1 MKRFVHLMF
10 LVWPA
15 IALADAGHD
24 HGATPSAVSATLAP
38 RIEAQSESFELLA
51 VLESGKLTLY
61 LDRFAT
67 NEPVSNARIEIES
80 GAFKAVAEPGAGS
93 VYTAPGEAFA
103 KPGQYPLVFTIQAAD
118 DSDLLNGT
126 LTVPQPAGQSTH
138 GHGWTE
144 WLIWISSSVVVV
156 FGAAWLLL
164 RRRRTSHAAI
174 ARLAAVFA
182 LATLMTA
189 AAGTFVHAG
198 EDNGKDKKA
207 TATSVA
213 YSASDN
219 AVAPASREQGS
230 RLRDATVRESG
241 AAPSSAGVASV
252 SGVTSPEGA
261 PVPPSDVA
269 RRLAD
274 GGVFMPKAMQ
284 RQLGI
289 RTTAAELG
297 ELAQS
302 IELNGRVISD
312 PNAGGR
318 VQASQ
323 SGRIE
328 PGPRGL
334 ATLGQ
339 KVRKGDVL
347 AYIKPVA
354 NAIEFGNQRAQLAE
368 ITAQHG
374 LTEKKVKRLEALEG
388 SVPQKEIDAAR
399 AEFASLTQRKAAVG
413 ASLSNREA
421 LVAPVSGVISAASAV
436 TGQVVEAREVLFEI
450 VDPQRLM
457 VEALA
462 YDPVML
468 ADIAGASAVL
478 LHGASLP
485 LAFVGGA
492 QQLREQALPLV
503 FRIKPPLPPLAVGQ
517 PLKVVIQTRRT
528 VKGVAMPLATLT
540 RNGAGDTVVWVHA
553 GAETFVAKK
562 VRFQALDGATVAL
575 IEGIAAGDRVVTAGA
590 AALAQVR

>member
-1 MKRFVHLMF
+1 MKWFVHLMF

-24 HGATPSAVSATLAP
+24 HGATPSAISATLAP

-80 GAFKAVAEPGAGS
+80 GAFKVLAQPGAGS

-103 KPGQYPLVFTIQAAD
+103 NPGQYPLVFTIQAGD
-118 DSDLLNGT
+118 GSDLLNGT
-126 LTVPQPAGQSTH
+126 LSVPQPAGQSAH

-144 WLIWISSSVVVV
+144 WLVWIASGVVAVL
-156 FGAAWLLL
+156 GAAWLLL
-164 RRRRTSHAAI
+164 RRRRTSRAAI
-174 ARLAAVFA
+174 ARLAAVFTLAA
-182 LATLMTA
+182 LAATTA
-189 AAGTFVHAG
+189 ATFAHEGEDHSNDKKGPGTASRGPAPGDAGTG
-198 EDNGKDKKA
+198 N
-207 TATSVA
+207 
-213 YSASDN
+213 AS
-219 AVAPASREQGS
+219 
-230 RLRDATVRESG
+230 
-241 AAPSSAGVASV
+241 
-252 SGVTSPEGA
+252 
-261 PVPPSDVA
+261 A

-274 GGVFMPKAMQ
+274 GGVFMPKAVQ

-289 RTTAAELG
+289 RTIVAELG

-302 IELNGRVISD
+302 MELNGRVISD

-318 VQASQ
+318 VQSSQ

-328 PGPRGL
+328 PGPHGL

-339 KVRKGDVL
+339 RVKKGDVL

-354 NAIEFGNQRAQLAE
+354 NAIELGNQRAQLAE

-399 AEFASLTQRKAAVG
+399 AEFASLAARKTAVG
-413 ASLSNREA
+413 ASLNSREA
-421 LVAPVSGVISAASAV
+421 LVAPAAGVISAASAV
-436 TGQVVEAREVLFEI
+436 NGQIVEAREALFEI

-462 YDPVML
+462 YDAVIL

-478 LHGASLP
+478 PHGAALS

-517 PLKVVIQTRRT
+517 PLKVVAQTRRT
-528 VKGVAMPLATLT
+528 IKGVAVPLGALT
-540 RNGAGDTVVWVHA
+540 RSGAGETVVWVHA

-562 VRFQALDGATVAL
+562 VRFQALDGAVAAVV
-575 IEGIAAGDRVVTAGA
+575 EGIAAGDRFVTAGA

>member
-1 MKRFVHLMF
+1 MKWFVHLML

-51 VLESGKLTLY
+51 VLENGKLTLY

-67 NEPVSNARIEIES
+67 NEPVSNARIKIES

-103 KPGQYPLVFTIQAAD
+103 EPGPYPLVFTIQAAD
-118 DSDLLNGT
+118 GSDLLSGT

-138 GHGWTE
+138 GHDWTE
-144 WLIWISSSVVVV
+144 WLVWIASGVVVV
-156 FGAAWLLL
+156 FGIAWLLL
-164 RRRRTSHAAI
+164 RRRRTSRAAI
-174 ARLAAVFA
+174 ARLTAVFA
-182 LATLMTA
+182 LTALMA
-189 AAGTFVHAG
+189 AAAVTFAHAG
-198 EDNGKDKKA
+198 EDQGKDKKA
-207 TATSVA
+207 PATAVAGASVD
-213 YSASDN
+213 YSAGDN
-219 AVAPASREQGS
+219 AI
-230 RLRDATVRESG
+230 
-241 AAPSSAGVASV
+241 
-252 SGVTSPEGA
+252 
-261 PVPPSDVA
+261 A

-328 PGPRGL
+328 PGPHGL

-339 KVRKGDVL
+339 RVKKGDVL

-354 NAIEFGNQRAQLAE
+354 GAIELGNQRAQLAE

-388 SVPQKEIDAAR
+388 SVPRKEIDAAR
-399 AEFASLTQRKAAVG
+399 AEFASLAERKTAVG
-413 ASLSNREA
+413 ASLNHREA
-421 LVAPVSGVISAASAV
+421 LVAPASGVISAASAV

-478 LHGASLP
+478 PQGASLP
-485 LAFVGGA
+485 LAFIGGA

-517 PLKVVIQTRRT
+517 PLKVVAQTRRT
-528 VKGVAMPLATLT
+528 VKGVAMPLAALT
-540 RNGAGDTVVWVHA
+540 RSSAGDTVAWVHA